1 MEETLITFNQ
11 LDKEEEDKKKL
22 SKDNVNVTAPENIRK
37 QPTDEDLKISQ
48 NLIDEKEE
56 FVQEDYS
63 IASEDLSEKSEV
75 DSGEKLYSDI
85 ETTLI
90 AESEAN
96 SKKNL
101 LRELGFTDN
110 EIKQA
115 MQNKKDKINFEQNN
129 QLQNL
134 YQELGINSD
143 EIFDITRK
151 RVGNNVN
158 AMYNNPQIT
167 QPIDD
172 YWENVMSDF
181 SEWAVGT
188 DADWGTYWER
198 GLGKSNINLALQ
210 FHADLATNNPY
221 IPDAIED

>member
-63 IASEDLSEKSEV
+63 IASKDLSEKSEV

-96 SKKNL
+96 SKKN
-101 LRELGFTDN
+101 F
-110 EIKQA
+110 
-115 MQNKKDKINFEQNN
+115 
-129 QLQNL
+129 
-134 YQELGINSD
+134 
-143 EIFDITRK
+143 
-151 RVGNNVN
+151 
-158 AMYNNPQIT
+158 
-167 QPIDD
+167 
-172 YWENVMSDF
+172 
-181 SEWAVGT
+181 
-188 DADWGTYWER
+188 
-198 GLGKSNINLALQ
+198 
-210 FHADLATNNPY
+210 
-221 IPDAIED
+221 

>member
-115 MQNKKDKINFEQNN
+115 MQNKEDKINFEQNN
-129 QLQNL
+129 ELQNL
-134 YQELGINSD
+134 YKELGINSD

-158 AMYNNPQIT
+158 AM
-167 QPIDD
+167 
-172 YWENVMSDF
+172 
-181 SEWAVGT
+181 
-188 DADWGTYWER
+188 
-198 GLGKSNINLALQ
+198 
-210 FHADLATNNPY
+210 
-221 IPDAIED
+221 